1 LNGYYLLL
9 IILCIFNFV
18 DRNLNIA
25 LGKPVTMSSFWKL
38 HSGPASVAV
47 DGKRSGILLHTNY
60 EYGSWVKIDLQQEVL
75 LAILT

>member
-1 LNGYYLLL
+1 M
-9 IILCIFNFV
+9 LCFSV
-18 DRNLNIA
+18 DPNLNIA
-25 LGKPVTMSSFWKL
+25 FGKPVAMSSYWKL

-47 DGKRSGILLHTNY
+47 DGKRSGIFLSTKY